1 MKQQQNKKSCVTLH
15 NNFVRQKNKRERNL
29 TNNVNDMKL
38 NKISFSQ
45 FFFKF
50 TLFILIFSKTFGQN
64 PVAAP
69 TGPTAMPANLPTN
82 IPTGIPVNNGN
93 INQGVANMPLPAKNR
108 ILNNNDPNAVRNIQA
123 APMTKEQ

>member
-15 NNFVRQKNKRERNL
+15 NFCVRQKNKIEIYL

-64 PVAAP
+64 PVATP
-69 TGPTAMPANLPTN
+69 TGPTGIPANLPTN
-82 IPTGIPVNNGN
+82 IPTVVPVKIGRAH
-93 INQGVANMPLPAKNR
+93 V
-108 ILNNNDPNAVRNIQA
+108 
-123 APMTKEQ
+123 